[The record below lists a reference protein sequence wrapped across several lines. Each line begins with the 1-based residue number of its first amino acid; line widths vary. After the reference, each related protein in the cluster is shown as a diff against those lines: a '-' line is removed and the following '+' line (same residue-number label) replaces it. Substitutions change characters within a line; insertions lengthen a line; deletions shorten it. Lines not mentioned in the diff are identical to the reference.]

1 MIQWLKLHFPIQGV
15 RVQSLVGDLGSHTP
29 HSQKKKKQNIKQEQ
43 YCHKFNKE
51 FEKKNGS
58 HQKIFKKW

>member
-29 HSQKKKKQNIKQEQ
+29 HSQKKQTNKQKKKK
-43 YCHKFNKE
+43 HKTIAIL
-51 FEKKNGS
+51 S
-58 HQKIFKKW
+58 QIQ